1 MKYLIISFLL
11 ILLFGCGNKNEVYW
25 CGDNACVNKKEKEE
39 YFKKTMIVEKR
50 KINKENEKIESEFD
64 LIIDQSAQEEKIS
77 NKGEKKLAKQVRLD
91 EKRRIKEQKKLDKQL
106 RAEEKERIKAKR
118 KMEKEKRTKEKK
130 ILKAK
135 KKSSSNE
142 AKSIDDPL
150 IGDNTATNSDTS
162 LSIKN
167 FEFESFVEKITRKNK
182 TKPYPDI
189 NDIPN

>member
-1 MKYLIISFLL
+1 MKTCLFLSIFFFIIS
-11 ILLFGCGNKNEVYW
+11 CASTKSVYW
-25 CGDNACVNKKEKEE
+25 CGDHPCINKKEKEA

-64 LIIDQSAQEEKIS
+64 LIKDQSAQEEKIS
-77 NKGEKKLAKQVRLD
+77 NKGEKKLAKQARLD